1 MPKLL
6 NKQTL
11 LIIGVFVLVLIVLYA
26 INSYVNQFRANIKT
40 IHVINLDRDE
50 ERWANIKNS
59 TTTIALPVER
69 WTATYGKDLTPD
81 QMADQG
87 VGYAM
92 TSSGKGPYSNRG
104 DDRRNQGVVGCFISH
119 KTLLENLAAMDVPEY
134 YGHLILED
142 DIVIPKNLLTSD
154 GAWASTYQNIPLDWD
169 VVYLDVVNPK
179 GKSLGN
185 NLMKLSYK
193 RGGNWGTHAYIVR
206 HGSIKKKIL
215 PWLAHMMDAID
226 EQYNRKFSTWN
237 VYAVVPGIIS
247 LDPVLSCAE
256 KSSIQQM

>member
-1 MPKLL
+1 MPAIL

-11 LIIGVFVLVLIVLYA
+11 LIIGVFILALILLYA
-26 INSYVNQFRANIKT
+26 VDAYSNQYRANIKS
-40 IHVINLDRDE
+40 IHVINLDKDE
-50 ERWANIKNS
+50 ERWDNIKTT
-59 TTTIALPVER
+59 TTTIALPVNR
-69 WTATYGKDLTPD
+69 WAATYGKDLTGD

-92 TSSGKGPYSNRG
+92 VNSGKGPHSTRG
-104 DDRRNQGVVGCFISH
+104 DEKRNLGVVGCFISH
-119 KTLLENLAAMDVPEY
+119 KTLLAHLATLDVPEY

-142 DIVIPKNLLTSD
+142 DVVIPKNLLTSD
-154 GAWASTYQNIPLDWD
+154 GTWESTYRHIPLDWD
-169 VVYLDVVNPK
+169 VVYLDISKPQ
-179 GKSLGN
+179 GTTHSN
-185 NLMKLSYK
+185 NVMKLSYK

-226 EQYNRKFSTWN
+226 DQYHRKFSTWN

-247 LDPVLSCAE
+247 LDPALSCAE